1 MRILIDRQREAFSQL
16 LRLDLLIVII
26 RLLENV
32 FGSHLI
38 ASEATVTGNSGAD
51 FFCLNLLFR
60 QRSQAKL
67 LTKRL

>member
-32 FGSHLI
+32 FSSRLI
-38 ASEATVTGNSGAD
+38 ASESTVTGNSGAD
-51 FFCLNLLFR
+51 FFLFKF
-60 QRSQAKL
+60 AI
-67 LTKRL
+67 